1 MPPDPHPT
9 ASERIPRKRQ
19 ARLDDNGEPAGVPAL
34 KKMKSV
40 EKNVAK
46 KNLPAKTRPEKKNN
60 SSAPPKKTSSI
71 EIPAARGSDVTKN
84 TNATVVTNP
93 PEPELQ
99 VIETTDDDD
108 NNVEEVVPEVP
119 EEDAEAQL
127 GGYSSVFK

>member
-84 TNATVVTNP
+84 TNATVVTN
-93 PEPELQ
+93 LQ
-99 VIETTDDDD
+99 SPSFKLLRLRMTMTTMLKKLFLKCPKKTRRH
-108 NNVEEVVPEVP
+108 N
-119 EEDAEAQL
+119 
-127 GGYSSVFK
+127 